1 MSLIAIDFICGTC
14 RLYTLTRWQVD
25 EIVNLCCP
33 LRSRY
38 QQAPP
43 TRKRCLKLSMT
54 DGIQRVFG
62 MEYRSI
68 NALEVCASSGLKVS
82 SMTQVILFSFHSNAH
97 IYMSMMVLFAILSEQ
112 GLT

>member
-1 MSLIAIDFICGTC
+1 M
-14 RLYTLTRWQVD
+14 RWQVD

-33 LRSRY
+33 LRGRY

-43 TRKRCLKLSMT
+43 GKKRCLKLSMT

-62 MEYRSI
+62 MEYRPI

-82 SMTQVILFSFHSNAH
+82 SMPQVIPFFSFFFFIRIHIYTCPWWFYLLFSPSK
-97 IYMSMMVLFAILSEQ
+97 
-112 GLT
+112 G